1 MGVLNTEAANDE
13 TRLSFT
19 RNLLDDLKALE
30 LMLEKGLIES
40 GITRIGAEQEFCLV
54 DENWRPADNALKILD
69 KISDD
74 HFTTELAKYNLEIN
88 LDPQELKGDA
98 FSKMEKQ
105 LLHLFDKA
113 KAAANSEQTKI
124 VLSGILPTITTKE
137 MHLNYMTPMPRYMAL
152 NSMLTALRGSDFR
165 LNLFGVDELS
175 LKHDSVMFEACNTS
189 FQMHLQI
196 EPDDFTKS
204 FNWAQ
209 TISGPVLGVCVNSPM
224 LLGRELWAET
234 RIALFQQS
242 IDTRGVTKAL
252 KDQPSRV
259 AFGDRWAT
267 GTIVDLFKN
276 EIARHKIILSQDIE
290 QNSLQELAAGRT
302 PKLNAVNL
310 YNGTIYHWNRPC
322 YGVGNGKAHIRI
334 ENRYIP
340 AGPTPLDEMANLAFW
355 VGLMKGRPEEGDRVH
370 ELMDFR
376 DAKSNFI
383 KAARYGSE
391 AIMNWFGE
399 SLSVNELVINKLVP
413 IAKNGLEKMNI
424 DKGDV
429 VRFLAVIEQRAQ
441 TQTGAQWTINQ
452 FRELKK
458 KQKQDDALVSLTHT
472 IWEHQRNNVPIHKW
486 KLNSFSE
493 TDYHPTNLGQIMT
506 TQVYTAYSEDTSE
519 LTLNI
524 MDWKNIRHLPIV
536 DQNGALV
543 GLLTATHVRRY
554 KSKNKDYHPENR
566 VSDIMVKQL
575 HTAIPS
581 MRITEAIKIMKHHE
595 IGCLPVLQK
604 GHLVG
609 IVTIED
615 IRKFDNGHGS

>member
-1 MGVLNTEAANDE
+1 MGDLNTRQVSDAS
-13 TRLSFT
+13 RLSFT
-19 RNLLDDLKALE
+19 RCLLDDLKALE
-30 LMLEKGLIES
+30 IMLEKGQIES

-54 DENWRPADNALKILD
+54 DKNWRPTDNALHVLD
-69 KISDD
+69 KISDE

-98 FSKMEKQ
+98 FTKMERQ
-105 LLHLFDKA
+105 LHTLFNKA
-113 KAAANSEQTKI
+113 HTAAESEKSKVI
-124 VLSGILPTITTKE
+124 LSGIIPTITTKE
-137 MHLNYMTPMPRYMAL
+137 MRLNYMTPMPRYMAL
-152 NSMLTALRGSDFR
+152 NKMLTELRGSDFR

-196 EPDDFTKS
+196 DPEDFTKS

-209 TISGPVLGVCVNSPM
+209 AISGPVLGVCANSPI

-259 AFGDRWAT
+259 AFGDRWVT
-267 GTIVDLFKN
+267 GSIVDLFKN
-276 EIARHKIILSQDIE
+276 EIARHKIILSQDISE
-290 QNSLQELAAGRT
+290 NSLDEIAAGRT
-302 PKLNAVNL
+302 PALKAVNL

-355 VGLMKGRPEEGDRVH
+355 VGLMKGRPAEGDKVH

-376 DAKSNFI
+376 DVKSNFI

-391 AIMNWFGE
+391 AIMTWFGQVY
-399 SLSVNELVINKLVP
+399 SVNDLVLEKLLP
-413 IAKNGLEKMNI
+413 IARRGLEKMQI
-424 DKGDV
+424 DSKDIQRLLG
-429 VRFLAVIEQRAQ
+429 VIEQR
-441 TQTGAQWTINQ
+441 TKEQTGAQWTIKQ
-452 FRELKK
+452 FRALKST
-458 KQKQDDALVSLTHT
+458 QKHDDALVALTRT
-472 IWEHQRNNVPIHKW
+472 IWEKQRENVPVHQW
-486 KLNSFSE
+486 TVNSTSP
-493 TDYHPTNLGQIMT
+493 TVDYQPNHVGQIMT
-506 TQVYTAYSEDTSE
+506 TQLYTAYSEDTSE

-524 MDWKNIRHLPIV
+524 MDWKGFHHLPIV
-536 DQNGALV
+536 DQNEALV

-554 KSKNKDYHPENR
+554 KAKNDNYHHENR
-566 VSDIMVKQL
+566 VSDIMVRQL

-581 MRITEAIKIMKHHE
+581 MSIKEAIALMKTHE

-604 GHLVG
+604 GDLVG
-609 IVTIED
+609 IVTIAD
-615 IRKFDNGHGS
+615 IKHFDHD